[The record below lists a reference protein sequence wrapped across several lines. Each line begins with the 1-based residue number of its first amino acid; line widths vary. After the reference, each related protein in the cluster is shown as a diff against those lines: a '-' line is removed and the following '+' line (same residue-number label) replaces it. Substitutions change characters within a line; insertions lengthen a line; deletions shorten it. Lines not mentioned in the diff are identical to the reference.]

1 MFKSIRDSLAR
12 TRDAV
17 FGRVASLLGQSDITD
32 ETWEQLE
39 IALIQADMGAIVADE
54 MIGRLRARATA
65 EGIVQADKLR
75 AALRQ
80 ELRALLGEPRVVRF
94 DHQPTV
100 IALVGVNGSGKTTT
114 VAKLARY
121 LRGQGKTVIA
131 AAADTFRAA
140 AVDQLQVWGERLDF
154 PVIAG
159 QPNADPSS
167 VAYDAATA
175 AQARGVDVL
184 IVDTAGRLQSKY
196 NLMEELRKVTRV
208 IGKAVPGAP
217 HETWLV
223 LDAITGQNALSQAR
237 GFKDASG
244 VTGVVLTKLD
254 SSAKGGMAFAIRR
267 ELGLPIV
274 FIGTGEHFE
283 DFAPFDADKF
293 VNGLI
298 EEPEEGR

>member
-17 FGRVASLLGQSDITD
+17 FGRVASLLGQSDITPD
-32 ETWEQLE
+32 TWDQLE
-39 IALIQADMGAIVADE
+39 IALIQADMGAVVADE
-54 MIGRLRARATA
+54 MLTRLRARAEA
-65 EGIVQADKLR
+65 EGIVQADRLR
-75 AALRQ
+75 TALRQ
-80 ELRALLGEPRVVRF
+80 ELRSLLGESRPLRF
-94 DHQPTV
+94 DHKPTV

-167 VAYDAATA
+167 VAYDAAAA
-175 AQARGVDVL
+175 AQARGIDVL

-196 NLMEELRKVTRV
+196 NLMEELRKVSRV

-283 DFAPFDADKF
+283 DFAPFDADRF
-293 VNGLI
+293 VAGFI
-298 EEPEEGR
+298 DEPEDGR

>member
-17 FGRVASLLGQSDITD
+17 FGRVATLLGQSDITD

-39 IALIQADMGAIVADE
+39 IALIQADMGAIIADE
-54 MIGRLRARATA
+54 MIARLRARAAT
-65 EGIVQADKLR
+65 EGIVNAAKLR
-75 AALRQ
+75 SALRD
-80 ELRALLGEPRVVRF
+80 ELRRLLVEPRQVSF
-94 DHQPTV
+94 DHRPTV
-100 IALVGVNGSGKTTT
+100 VALVGVNGSGKTTT

-121 LRGQGKTVIA
+121 LRGQGKTVMA

-140 AVDQLQVWGERLDF
+140 AVDQLQVWGERLNF
-154 PVIAG
+154 PVVAG
-159 QPNADPSS
+159 QPNADPSA
-167 VAYDAATA
+167 VAYDAAAA
-175 AQARGVDVL
+175 AQARGIDVL

-196 NLMEELRKVTRV
+196 NLMEELRKVSRV

-283 DFAPFDADKF
+283 DFAPFDAEKF

-298 EEPEEGR
+298 EEPEETH

>member
-1 MFKSIRDSLAR
+1 MFKSIRDSLTR

-32 ETWEQLE
+32 DTWDQLE

-65 EGIVQADKLR
+65 EGIVQADRLR
-75 AALRQ
+75 SALRD
-80 ELRALLGEPRVVRF
+80 ELRRLLGEPRQLRF
-94 DHQPTV
+94 DHKPTV

-121 LRGQGKTVIA
+121 LRGQGKTVMA

-140 AVDQLQVWGERLDF
+140 AVDQLQVWGERLSF

-175 AQARGVDVL
+175 AQARGTDVL

-283 DFAPFDADKF
+283 DFAPFDAEKF
-293 VNGLI
+293 VNGLV

>member
-32 ETWEQLE
+32 DTWDQLE
-39 IALIQADMGAIVADE
+39 IALIQADMGAVVADE
-54 MIGRLRARATA
+54 MLTRLRARATA
-65 EGIVQADKLR
+65 EGIVQADRLR

-80 ELRALLGEPRVVRF
+80 ELRALLGETRTVSF

-121 LRGQGKTVIA
+121 LRGQGKSVIA

-167 VAYDAATA
+167 VAYDAAAA
-175 AQARGVDVL
+175 AQARGIDVL

-274 FIGTGEHFE
+274 F
-283 DFAPFDADKF
+283 
-293 VNGLI
+293 
-298 EEPEEGR
+298 

>member
-17 FGRVASLLGQSDITD
+17 FGRVASLLGQSDITAD
-32 ETWEQLE
+32 TWDQLE
-39 IALIQADMGAIVADE
+39 IALIQADMGAVVADE
-54 MIGRLRARATA
+54 MLTRLRARAEA
-65 EGIVQADKLR
+65 EGIVQADRLR
-75 AALRQ
+75 TALRQ
-80 ELRALLGEPRVVRF
+80 ELRSLLGESRPLRF

-167 VAYDAATA
+167 VAYDAAAA
-175 AQARGVDVL
+175 AQARGIDVL

-196 NLMEELRKVTRV
+196 NLMEELRKVSRV

-283 DFAPFDADKF
+283 DFAPFDADRF
-293 VNGLI
+293 VAGFI
-298 EEPEEGR
+298 DEPEDGR

>member
-17 FGRVASLLGQSDITD
+17 FGRVASLLGQSDITED
-32 ETWEQLE
+32 TWEQLE
-39 IALIQADMGAIVADE
+39 IALIQADMGAVVADE
-54 MIGRLRARATA
+54 MLTRLRARATA
-65 EGIVQADKLR
+65 EGIVQADRLR

-80 ELRALLGEPRVVRF
+80 ELRALLGETRMVGF

-121 LRGQGKTVIA
+121 LRGQGKSVIA

-167 VAYDAATA
+167 VAYDAAAA
-175 AQARGVDVL
+175 AQARGIDVL

-293 VNGLI
+293 VAGLI
-298 EEPEEGR
+298 DEPEDGR

>member
-1 MFKSIRDSLAR
+1 MFKSIRDSLTR

-17 FGRVASLLGQSDITD
+17 FGRVATLLGQSDITD
-32 ETWEQLE
+32 DTWEQLE
-39 IALIQADMGAIVADE
+39 IALIQADMGAVIADE
-54 MIGRLRARATA
+54 MIGRLRARASA
-65 EGIVQADKLR
+65 EGIVNAARLR
-75 AALRQ
+75 SALRD
-80 ELRALLGEPRVVRF
+80 ELRRLLGEPRQVRF

-100 IALVGVNGSGKTTT
+100 VALVGVNGSGKTTT

-121 LRGQGKTVIA
+121 LRGQGKTVMA

-140 AVDQLQVWGERLDF
+140 AVDQLQVWGERLNF

-159 QPNADPSS
+159 QPNADPSA
-167 VAYDAATA
+167 VAYDAAAA
-175 AQARGVDVL
+175 AQARGIDVL

-196 NLMEELRKVTRV
+196 NLMEELRKVSRV

-283 DFAPFDADKF
+283 DFAPFDAEKF

-298 EEPEEGR
+298 EEPEETL